1 MARKDFAR
9 SSRVAQEVQRL
20 LNTYLQRELDDEQL
34 RLTSLT
40 HVKVSSDLSHARVYW
55 RCLLSEFDRDDLQ
68 ERFKENAK
76 RLRHYL
82 SKDMHIRKVPELK
95 FFYDETIDH
104 AAHMDKLLAKTH
116 ELSKQVHPDVLADDS
131 EE

>member
-1 MARKDFAR
+1 MARRDFSRNA
-9 SSRVAQEVQRL
+9 RVAQEVQRL
-20 LNTYLQRELDDEQL
+20 LTTYLQRELDDEKL

-40 HVKVSSDLSHARVYW
+40 HVKVSPDLSHAKVYW
-55 RCLLSEFDRDDLQ
+55 RCLLSEFDREDIQ
-68 ERFKENAK
+68 ERFNENAK
-76 RLRHYL
+76 RLRHFL

-95 FFYDETIDH
+95 FHYDETIDQ

-116 ELSKQVHPDVLADDS
+116 EMSKQVQFDDS

>member
-1 MARKDFAR
+1 MARRDFAR
-9 SSRVAQEVQRL
+9 SSRVAQEIQRL

-40 HVKVSSDLSHARVYW
+40 HVKVSSDLSHATVYW
-55 RCLLSEFDRDDLQ
+55 RCLLSEFDRDDLK
-68 ERFKENAK
+68 ERFKDNAK
-76 RLRHYL
+76 RLRHFL

-95 FFYDETIDH
+95 FFYDESIDR
-104 AAHMDKLLAKTH
+104 AAHMDKLIAQTH
-116 ELSKQVHPDVLADDS
+116 EMSKQVQLDNS